1 MRQQSAPAVPPKHVA
16 NGKRLNYGATRMNAL
31 TKLSTAGKASTVSS
45 DPHEPAVATSAAF
58 GAFAPA
64 VEYMID
70 AAQRSV
76 LFWDVMR
83 QRGNAYRK
91 HLAETVPNVLEYKS
105 ELVVDGRKLERPVN
119 YGLVRIVPP
128 RGSRST

>member
-1 MRQQSAPAVPPKHVA
+1 MK
-16 NGKRLNYGATRMNAL
+16 AL
-31 TKLSTAGKASTVSS
+31 MKLSTAGRGTTMSS
-45 DPHEPAVATSAAF
+45 DANEPAAATSAAF

-64 VEYMID
+64 VEYMVD

-91 HLAETVPNVLEYKS
+91 HLKETVPNVLEYEWS
-105 ELVVDGRKLERPVN
+105 SSSMAASSSGR
-119 YGLVRIVPP
+119 
-128 RGSRST
+128 

>member
-1 MRQQSAPAVPPKHVA
+1 
-16 NGKRLNYGATRMNAL
+16 MNAS
-31 TKLSTAGKASTVSS
+31 TKLSTAGKASTMSS
-45 DPHEPAVATSAAF
+45 DPNEPAVATSAAF

-64 VEYMID
+64 AEYMID

-91 HLAETVPNVLEYKS
+91 HLEETVPNVLEYKS

-128 RGSRST
+128 PGRRRST